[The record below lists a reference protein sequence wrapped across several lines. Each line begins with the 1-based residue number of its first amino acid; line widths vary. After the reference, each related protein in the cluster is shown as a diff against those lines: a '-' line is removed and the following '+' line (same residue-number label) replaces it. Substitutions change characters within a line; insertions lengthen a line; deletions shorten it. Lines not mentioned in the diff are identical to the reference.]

1 MNNTQQPDEK
11 LITKASLFCSILLFV
26 LGVLLYFLPSINDEG
41 LTSLVENLAT
51 PFALALIF
59 FIIEDV
65 KKKKKNDTAQENN
78 ISEDNTEG
86 E

>member
-1 MNNTQQPDEK
+1 MNNTQQQDEK
-11 LITKASLFCSILLFV
+11 LITKVSIFCTILLFV
-26 LGVLLYFLPSINDEG
+26 LGVLLYFLPSIDNKG
-41 LTSLVENLAT
+41 LTSLVDNLAT

-65 KKKKKNDTAQENN
+65 KKKTKNTTSQENN
-78 ISEDNTEG
+78 ISEDNTE